1 MRLKD
6 VRISQGMKILIV
18 VMLKDEREKRERERE
33 RERYEESVEWADFP
47 RH

>member
-1 MRLKD
+1 
-6 VRISQGMKILIV
+6 
-18 VMLKDEREKRERERE
+18 MLKDEREKRERERE